1 MGQAGAGIDRLIV
14 NQPYDVPQ
22 CHWQEVDRN
31 RFELVEG
38 RRPAGYY
45 ITDTR
50 ANTNRF
56 VPLPEVEKI
65 RTRLGEWRAS
75 DYAGVTTVTRRLLE
89 HWHDRSQRQFPFY
102 FCQLEAI
109 ETLIW
114 WVEAPGTYRQGI
126 RIEGDGGA
134 WERLCN
140 KMATGSGKTMVMG
153 MIIAWQALNALIYP
167 HRREFSKAVLV
178 MTPGLT
184 VKERLQVLHPGHPQN
199 VYDAFEIVPMAYR
212 ERLNAPNTVIVI
224 ENWHTLMP
232 RKPPE
237 RSVKKLGPESDEAY
251 TRRVLSGYTYLKDW
265 IVINDEA
272 HHAYRIPAELKDKRP
287 TGVSKEDLEEA
298 TRWIEGLDRLHK
310 TRRLKR
316 CFDLSATPFAPT
328 GKKATEEA
336 LYPWIVSD
344 FSLNDAIESGLVKTP
359 RVVVRDDAIPV
370 KWKGHDYRPRLYHL
384 YVDRDVKGDL
394 NRRAEPHEPLPE
406 LVQIGYTLL
415 GADWR
420 RTLEAWQK
428 NGSAVPPAML
438 TVCNRIETAKRIE
451 HFFLKGDCLIPELN
465 TGSQMLRVDSAMLEK
480 AELGEQAKKD
490 QAYEARLTEI
500 VEHAGMNPM
509 RTEHY
514 LGLKK
519 EELLRAIVDN
529 VGKAGT
535 PGQRMQ
541 NVVSVAMLSEGW
553 DAKNVTHILGLRAFT
568 SQLLCEQVVGRGL
581 RRTHFDMDDE
591 GRFLPEYVNVFGV
604 PFTFLPHEGDGEPPP
619 PPKKTTQ
626 VEVLSERAEFEITWP
641 NVVRVESVLK
651 TTLDVD
657 WKAIAPLQLK
667 PELTPTAAE
676 MAPTLAGIQDVTKVS
691 MIDLTQHAERFRM
704 QHLVFHASRKAYERL
719 YGDKGGRRPER
730 VLQVIRIVEQFLAS
744 DLIHV
749 ASLFHQEP
757 LRKRIL
763 LAMAIDR
770 VVEHICHYL
779 CEANTERLEPVFDP
793 DYPLG
798 STGRMRTW
806 YTSKPCW
813 PTTKSHISHAV
824 FDNSSWEAKALYD
837 LDHSDLVLA
846 YVKNDH
852 LNFWVLYLHNGAVR
866 KYFPDYLIRLVNGK
880 ILVLEIKG
888 QPNDESKAKHAAL
901 AQWVEAV
908 NQKGGFGIW
917 CGDVAYKAAEF
928 QDVLSRH
935 GANGVASHHV

>member
-1 MGQAGAGIDRLIV
+1 MAQASAHIDRLIV
-14 NQPYDVPQ
+14 NTPFDPPLR
-22 CHWQEVDRN
+22 HWQEVEKG
-31 RFELVEG
+31 RFELAEG
-38 RRPAGYY
+38 RRPAGYT

-65 RTRLGEWRAS
+65 RARLEAWRAA

-89 HWHDRSQRQFPFY
+89 HWHDRTGRQFPFY

-114 WVEAPGTYRQGI
+114 WVEAQETFKQGI
-126 RIEGDGGA
+126 HIQGDGGT

-140 KMATGSGKTMVMG
+140 KMATGSGKTLVMG

-167 HRREFSKAVLV
+167 HRREFSRSVLV

-184 VKERLQVLHPGHPQN
+184 VKERLQVLRPEDPQN
-199 VYDAFEIVPMAYR
+199 VYDAFNIAPTHSYR
-212 ERLNAPNTVIVI
+212 ERLNAPNTAIVI

-251 TRRVLSGYTYLKDW
+251 TQRVLQGQAHLKDW
-265 IVINDEA
+265 VVINDEA
-272 HHAYRIPAELKDKRP
+272 HHAYRIPPELKSKRP

-328 GKKATEEA
+328 GKKATEES

-344 FSLNDAIESGLVKTP
+344 FSLNDAIEAGLVKTP
-359 RVVVRDDAIPV
+359 RVVVRDDSLPV

-384 YVDRDVKGDL
+384 YVDRDVTGDL
-394 NRRAEPHEPLPE
+394 NRRAAPHESLPE
-406 LVQIGYTLL
+406 LVQIAYTLL
-415 GADWR
+415 GTDWR
-420 RTLEAWQK
+420 KTLEDWERS
-428 NGSAVPPAML
+428 GSPVPPAML

-465 TGSQMLRVDSAMLEK
+465 SPNQMLRVDSAMLEK
-480 AELGEQAKKD
+480 AEQGEAARRD
-490 QAYEARLTEI
+490 QEYETRLKEI
-500 VEHAGMNPM
+500 VERAGMNAVQTQ
-509 RTEHY
+509 RY
-514 LGLKK
+514 LELPK

-529 VGKAGT
+529 VGKTGT
-535 PGQRMQ
+535 PGRRMQ

-581 RRTHFDMDDE
+581 RRTHFDMDAE

-604 PFTFLPHEGDGEPPP
+604 PFTFLPHEGSGEPPP
-619 PPKKTTQ
+619 PPKPTTQ
-626 VEVLSERAEFEITWP
+626 VQVLEERAELEITWP

-651 TTLDVD
+651 SNLEVD
-657 WKAIAPLQLK
+657 WKRVAPLALK

-719 YGDKGGRRPER
+719 YGAQGGRKPER
-730 VLQVIRIVEQFLAS
+730 VLQIIRIVERFLAS

-770 VVEHICHYL
+770 VVGHICHYL
-779 CEANTERLEPVFDP
+779 REANTERLEPVFDP
-793 DYPLG
+793 EYPLG

-824 FDNSSWEAKALYD
+824 LDSGWEQMALYD
-837 LDHSDLVLA
+837 LDHSDQVLA
-846 YVKNDH
+846 YAKNDH

-866 KYFPDYLIRLVNGK
+866 KYFPDYLVRLANGK

-888 QPNDESKAKHAAL
+888 QPSDESEAKHAAL

-908 NQKGGFGIW
+908 NQNGGFGTW
-917 CGDVAYKAAEF
+917 CWDVAYQPSAL
-928 QDVLSRH
+928 QDLLGKHAKTDAGGRPE
-935 GANGVASHHV
+935 